1 MCWITDLID
10 IVPIVPA
17 ISYGGKQYLICKVYI
32 IYCINKHTYTFP
44 FHVTGE
50 SISVLAPAAGGVPLH
65 SGTPA
70 ACSHKIIA
78 VL

>member
-1 MCWITDLID
+1 MVLLSILI
-10 IVPIVPA
+10 
-17 ISYGGKQYLICKVYI
+17 
-32 IYCINKHTYTFP
+32 
-44 FHVTGE
+44 FHVTGVT
-50 SISVLAPAAGGVPLH
+50 SISVLAPAAGCVPLH